1 MNNKLKMIG
10 FAGVVIILFFI
21 FQYKLLDTNT
31 WESWNL
37 PLSGKIIYLDP
48 GHGGADGGAD
58 SGEGN
63 AKVYEKDIAFNVA
76 VMLRDYFQ
84 EQGALVILTREEDH
98 DLAPE
103 GMKGYSRRKT
113 EDLKKRLDL
122 INSSNA
128 DLYLS
133 IHLNSIPSSRWSGA
147 QTFYNPKFKE
157 NKEVATSIQSEL
169 IRNLENTKREA
180 KGIQNV
186 YLVKH
191 INKPG
196 ALVEI
201 GFLSNPGEKANLMTE
216 KYQQK
221 VAASIYEGVLKY
233 YDEKTDEE

>member
-1 MNNKLKMIG
+1 MNSKLKMIG
-10 FAGVVIILFFI
+10 FAGIVIILFLI
-21 FQYKLLDTNT
+21 FQYKLLDTDT

-37 PLSGKIIYLDP
+37 PLSGKIIYIDP
-48 GHGGADGGAD
+48 GHGGPDGGAGD
-58 SGEGN
+58 NE
-63 AKVYEKDIAFNVA
+63 VLEKDIALNVSQ
-76 VMLRDYFQ
+76 MLRDYFQ
-84 EQGALVILTREEDH
+84 EQGALVLMTRDDDR

-113 EDLKKRLDL
+113 EDLKKRLEM
-122 INSSNA
+122 INSSEA

-133 IHLNSIPSSRWSGA
+133 IHLNAIPSSRWSGA
-147 QTFYNPKFKE
+147 QTFYNPKYKE
-157 NKEVATSIQSEL
+157 NKEVAKSIQAEL

-191 INKPG
+191 SNKPG